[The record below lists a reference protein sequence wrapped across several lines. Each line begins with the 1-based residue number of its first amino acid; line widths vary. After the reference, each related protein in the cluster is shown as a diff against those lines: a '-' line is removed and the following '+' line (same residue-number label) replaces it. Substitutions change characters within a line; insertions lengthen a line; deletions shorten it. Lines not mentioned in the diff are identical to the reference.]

1 MSDFDTTELF
11 DLLRERHIPFA
22 LYRLPGASPVRL
34 MLQYSDMP
42 MQLADLA
49 ELPSLPGFLMAPF
62 TVNGGE
68 ATYLLRPDVE
78 CAVDEAMALAGDKIR
93 SCTLFRD
100 LPFPENTTLTVT
112 HDEYVGRVQSAVDA
126 IRKGD
131 FSKVILSKSKQLQRP
146 AGFRPEELFYDLCAA
161 YDHAMVFY
169 WQLPGVGSWLGATPE
184 ILMSEKEGR
193 ISTLSLAGTQ
203 VVGDAQNG
211 DRRRGD
217 TTIAPPVSDV
227 NHHRY
232 DTVISK
238 PASNREPCWG
248 VKEIAEQAFVS
259 RYIVQLLDKMG
270 VEAMVI
276 DGPKNF
282 RAGNLVH
289 LATAFEFDA
298 DQLRVSRGRFAAA
311 LYPTPAIAGLPRD
324 ESLEYIRNAEG
335 YNRGYYSGL
344 AGPVR
349 MRQETHLYVM
359 LRCMQLFDD
368 QLVLYSGAGIT
379 GSSDPEKEW
388 QETENKMN
396 TLLDVIVNY

>member
-1 MSDFDTTELF
+1 MLDFDTTELF
-11 DLLRERHIPFA
+11 DLLRERHVPFA
-22 LYRLPGASPVRL
+22 MYRLPGASPVRL
-34 MLQYSDMP
+34 MLQYSAMP

-62 TVNGGE
+62 PVNNGE
-68 ATYLLRPDVE
+68 APYLLRPDVE
-78 CAVDEAMALAGDKIR
+78 CAVEEAMELAGDKIR
-93 SCTLFRD
+93 NCMLFRD
-100 LPFPENTTLTVT
+100 LTFPENSTLTVT

-131 FSKVILSKSKQLQRP
+131 FSKVIISKSKQLQRP

-161 YDHAMVFY
+161 YNHAMVFY

-203 VVGDAQNG
+203 LVGDAQNG
-211 DRRRGD
+211 Q
-217 TTIAPPVSDV
+217 
-227 NHHRY
+227 
-232 DTVISK
+232 
-238 PASNREPCWG
+238 PCWG

-270 VEAMVI
+270 VESMAI
-276 DGPKNF
+276 EGPLNYK
-282 RAGNLVH
+282 AGNLVH
-289 LATAFEFDA
+289 LATSFEFDA
-298 DQLRVSRGRFAAA
+298 DNLRVSRGRFAAA

-324 ESLEYIRNAEG
+324 ESLEYILNAEG
-335 YNRGYYSGL
+335 YNRSYYSGL

-359 LRCMQLFDD
+359 LRCLQLFDD

-379 GSSDPEKEW
+379 GNSDPEKEW

>member
-203 VVGDAQNG
+203 VVGDGQHG
-211 DRRRGD
+211 ELRRDD
-217 TTIAPPVSDV
+217 TAIGKLTSD
-227 NHHRY
+227 
-232 DTVISK
+232 S
-238 PASNREPCWG
+238 EPCWG

-298 DQLRVSRGRFAAA
+298 DHLRVSRGRFTAA

-324 ESLEYIRNAEG
+324 ESLEYILNAEG
-335 YNRGYYSGL
+335 YNRSYYSGL

>member
-1 MSDFDTTELF
+1 MSEIDSTELF

-22 LYRLPGASPVRL
+22 LYRLPGNSPVRL
-34 MLQYSDMP
+34 MLQYSAMP
-42 MQLADLA
+42 MELSDVA

-68 ATYLLRPDVE
+68 ATYLLRPDIE
-78 CAVDEAMALAGDKIR
+78 CGVDEALQMAGDKLR
-93 SCTLFRD
+93 SCTLFQH
-100 LPFPENTTLTVT
+100 LPFPENKTATVT
-112 HDEYVGRVQSAVDA
+112 HDEFIERVQLAANA

-131 FSKVILSKSKQLQRP
+131 FAKVIVSKSKQLQRP
-146 AGFRPEELFYDLCAA
+146 EGFRPEHLFDELCKA
-161 YDHAMVFY
+161 YNHALIFY

-184 ILMSEKEGR
+184 ILMTERDGR

-203 VVGDAQNG
+203 LVSNDA
-211 DRRRGD
+211 
-217 TTIAPPVSDV
+217 SDG
-227 NHHRY
+227 
-232 DTVISK
+232 
-238 PASNREPCWG
+238 PCWG

-270 VEAMVI
+270 VEDMVI
-276 DGPKNF
+276 DGPQNF
-282 RAGNLVH
+282 KAGNLVH

-298 DQLRVSRGRFAAA
+298 DHLRVSRGRFAAA

-324 ESLEYIRNAEG
+324 ESLAYIRKAEG
-335 YNRGYYSGL
+335 YNRSYYSGL

-349 MRQETHLYVM
+349 MHQETHLYVM

-379 GSSDPEKEW
+379 AGSDPEKEW

-396 TLLDVIVNY
+396 TLLDVIADC